1 MLQHCARGTC
11 PEFTFPVEKVRAL
24 AVKVYM
30 LVYGRVGSAA
40 QKHLPEDLNPK
51 IREQLQVQSR
61 SPAICQSQCRA
72 RAGCWPLVLGLPCFC
87 MLPVSTARQLRS
99 HELIL
104 LHYLSAPLLAPS

>member
-1 MLQHCARGTC
+1 
-11 PEFTFPVEKVRAL
+11 
-24 AVKVYM
+24 M

-72 RAGCWPLVLGLPCFC
+72 TSCRWPLVLLLTLYVVLGLPCFC
-87 MLPVSTARQLRS
+87 LLPVYMARDAKC
-99 HELIL
+99 
-104 LHYLSAPLLAPS
+104 YVAMD